1 MIAGTNIHSTAE
13 PVTKVSELNL
23 KLYTTLLWWSSLFTN
38 EPSVTSHTLQEGSAY
53 ETLQHDYRRY
63 VCSLP
68 DSTTTPGRPGVL
80 DHIKQ
85 CYSCQSSPSNY
96 QPSHPQPSYPFSQ
109 QSHPHPPVQQPLLHR
124 SCL

>member
-53 ETLQHDYRRY
+53 ETRNS
-63 VCSLP
+63 V
-68 DSTTTPGRPGVL
+68 
-80 DHIKQ
+80 
-85 CYSCQSSPSNY
+85 SS
-96 QPSHPQPSYPFSQ
+96 
-109 QSHPHPPVQQPLLHR
+109 
-124 SCL
+124 